1 MIKQTTFKLITT
13 LAILAS
19 IGGCTI
25 KSKEQTKQAP
35 IATSSTSREDKEAI
49 NKKQTNRLSQR
60 SRARNRQ
67 FCKVKK
73 F

>member
-1 MIKQTTFKLITT
+1 MIKQTTFKLITI

-25 KSKEQTKQAP
+25 KSKELTKQAP

-49 NKKQTNRLSQR
+49 NKKISLISKITS
-60 SRARNRQ
+60 
-67 FCKVKK
+67 KK
-73 F
+73 SSIL

>member
-1 MIKQTTFKLITT
+1 MIFILITT
-13 LAILAS
+13 LALLAS

-35 IATSSTSREDKEAI
+35 IATPSTTKEDKEAI
-49 NKKQTNRLSQR
+49 NKKTNRLSQR
-60 SRARNRQ
+60 SRARNRR